1 MDSSEA
7 LDEQSNLREIYE
19 DISMNIQETR
29 PLQQPA
35 KAADPTDQLQEL
47 EADDDG
53 VVELFGAWLICKDP
67 NINPWTIHQQK
78 YSTCNA
84 KSDQLFPSPGR
95 SSAVQISCAVDC
107 PCHVCSQDKYRAAE
121 PKP

>member
-47 EADDDG
+47 EADDDAKDNSSPN
-53 VVELFGAWLICKDP
+53 GA
-67 NINPWTIHQQK
+67 
-78 YSTCNA
+78 
-84 KSDQLFPSPGR
+84 G
-95 SSAVQISCAVDC
+95 
-107 PCHVCSQDKYRAAE
+107 CHGK
-121 PKP
+121 